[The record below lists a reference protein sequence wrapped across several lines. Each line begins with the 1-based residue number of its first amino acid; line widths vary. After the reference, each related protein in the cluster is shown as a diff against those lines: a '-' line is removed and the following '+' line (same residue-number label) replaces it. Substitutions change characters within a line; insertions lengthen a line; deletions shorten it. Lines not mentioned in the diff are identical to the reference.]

1 MSTYNQR
8 RQGGPANKKSTRR
21 ILELKSLVDRI
32 INECTIESK
41 EVRSGLQ
48 AIKDY
53 QLDMLEE
60 IRDIPE
66 EEDDDASYAPRYRG
80 YNEVSARPTVD
91 QREYGSIG
99 AYSENDRTVTALREE
114 LQAEARYTNKIAQ
127 SYRNL

>member
-8 RQGGPANKKSTRR
+8 RQGGSGNRNSTRR

-53 QLDMLEE
+53 QLDMLDE

-80 YNEVSARPTVD
+80 YVENSGRPTVE
-91 QREYGSIG
+91 QR
-99 AYSENDRTVTALREE
+99 
-114 LQAEARYTNKIAQ
+114 
-127 SYRNL
+127 